1 MRIKFAAIAVNCCL
15 VNDMKKIDEIIG
27 DAKTVGI
34 AGHIRPD
41 GDCVG
46 SCMTLYNY
54 IKKNHQNVDVRVF
67 LEFVDNK
74 FSLIENTDK
83 IETNGYDGTVF
94 DLFISLDTASL
105 DRLGENRPFFE
116 SARRTACIDHHKSNA
131 GYADYN
137 YIIAESSS
145 ASEVLYDLLDV
156 ELFDKSIAEP
166 MYMGI
171 AHDSGVFRFQSTTAK
186 TMNVAAKMIELGVDV
201 NTVLEETYYR
211 KTYNQMM
218 ITATIQSNTVLSMD
232 GKCIYGYCT
241 SEMMEEYGVTTNDL
255 DIVIA
260 AIRNVE
266 GVEVAMFVYQ
276 LEENK
281 FKVSLRSKK
290 YVDVSE
296 IAVSFGGGGH
306 ARAAG
311 FDVEGSLDTVIELVL
326 KKIEKTL

>member
-1 MRIKFAAIAVNCCL
+1 
-15 VNDMKKIDEIIG
+15 MKMINEIIG
-27 DAKTVGI
+27 EAKTVGI

-41 GDCVG
+41 GDCMG
-46 SCMTLYNY
+46 SCMALYNY
-54 IKKNHQNVDVRVF
+54 LKKNRPDIDVRVF
-67 LEFVDNK
+67 LEYVDDK
-74 FSLIENTDK
+74 FRLIENTSQ
-83 IETNGYDGTVF
+83 IETKGYDGTVF

-105 DRLGENRPFFE
+105 DRLGHNMEYFE
-116 SARRTACIDHHKSNA
+116 KAGRTACIDQHKSNP

-137 YIIAESSS
+137 YIIAEASS

-171 AHDSGVFRFQSTTAK
+171 AHDSGVFRFQSTTAR
-186 TMNVAAKMIELGVDV
+186 TMNIAAKMIELGVDV
-201 NTVLEETYYR
+201 NTILEETFYR
-211 KTYNQMM
+211 KTYNQLMV
-218 ITATIQSNTVLSMD
+218 TAKIQSNAVLCMD

-241 SEMMEEYGVTTNDL
+241 SEMMEKYGVTTNDL
-255 DIVIA
+255 DAVVA
-260 AIRNVE
+260 SIRNVE

-276 LEENK
+276 LEKNK

-290 YVDVSE
+290 YADVSE

-311 FDVEGSLDTVIELVL
+311 FDIEGNLEEVIACVL
-326 KKIEKTL
+326 NKIKTAM